1 MLISKIYKYIVIY
14 KYFYILLYE
23 IKLYNIKLYLY
34 SKNNLKYIFYIKIF
48 IIQKKIIYYKYNK
61 INICSIKINKIYKF

>member
-23 IKLYNIKLYLY
+23 IKLYNIILYLY
-34 SKNNLKYIFYIKIF
+34 SKNNLKYIFYKNFYYTKENYIIINTIK
-48 IIQKKIIYYKYNK
+48 
-61 INICSIKINKIYKF
+61 

>member
-23 IKLYNIKLYLY
+23 IKLYNIILYLY
-34 SKNNLKYIFYIKIF
+34 SKNNLKYIFYIKFF
-48 IIQKKIIYYKYNK
+48 IIQKKILLL
-61 INICSIKINKIYKF
+61 